1 MYNGIRSQGG
11 VKSGMWS
18 SVYFIVL
25 TLFGNCILR
34 WFFLYPWPAIPSVYV
49 CVCVCDILQVFT
61 EGLHTFLSAHVDL
74 IYFLIHIALL
84 SVHDSSLQFSL
95 WSSTKC
101 NLLFYL
107 PDIAKLIRLVLVYL
121 KLYADC
127 IILYVGLNL
136 SFLVLL
142 VIAV

>member
-1 MYNGIRSQGG
+1 M
-11 VKSGMWS
+11 
-18 SVYFIVL
+18 
-25 TLFGNCILR
+25 
-34 WFFLYPWPAIPSVYV
+34 
-49 CVCVCDILQVFT
+49 CDILQVFT
-61 EGLHTFLSAHVDL
+61 EGLHTFLSQHVDL

-121 KLYADC
+121 KLYADY